1 MVTISLCL
9 IVRNEEA
16 VLERLLESVTGVFDE
31 IIIVDT
37 GSTDK
42 TREIAMQYTPDVYDY
57 TWNDDFAAARNFS
70 FSKATMDYWMWM
82 DADDV
87 LEPGDRDEL
96 LDLKR
101 VMNKETDTVMMR
113 YNVAFDKSGNPTMS
127 YMRERIIK
135 RCGELPWLG
144 AVHEVIVPRGIILYS
159 NIAIS
164 HKKLGPGDPDR
175 NLRIYEKQLAEG
187 KVLDARGKYYY
198 ARELYYHAR
207 YSDAA
212 EMFREFMAMDTA
224 WQENL
229 IEACQILARCLYAQK
244 QDEMALD
251 ALFHSFCYDIP
262 RAEICCDIG
271 KHFFDRQR
279 YQTAIYWYEQAKA
292 QTLTSAA
299 KGFRSP
305 ECYDYIPNIQLCMCY
320 YKEGDLAR
328 AEQYNEKAG
337 EIRPDSKSY
346 LHNKKFFE
354 SLYTS

>member
-1 MVTISLCL
+1 MVTVSLCL

-16 VLERLLESVTGVFDE
+16 VLERLLDSVTGVFDE

-42 TREIAMQYTPDVYDY
+42 TREIAMEHTPDVYDFP
-57 TWNDDFAAARNFS
+57 WIDDFAAARNFS

-87 LEPGDRDEL
+87 LEPEDRDEF

-101 VMNKETDTVMMR
+101 VLDKETDTVMMR
-113 YNVAFDKSGNPTMS
+113 YNVAFDQSGNPTMS
-127 YMRERIIK
+127 YMRERLIK
-135 RCGELPWLG
+135 RCDQLPWVG

-175 NLRIYEKQLAEG
+175 NLRIYEKQLADG
-187 KVLDARGKYYY
+187 KQLDARAKYYY
-198 ARELYYHAR
+198 ARELYYHGR

-212 EMFREFMAMDTA
+212 KVFCEFMTMDTA

-229 IEACQILARCLYAQK
+229 IEACQMLSRCMYAMN
-244 QDEMALD
+244 QDDAALE
-251 ALFHSFCYDIP
+251 ALFRSFCYDAP

-271 KHFFDRQR
+271 KHFFDRNR
-279 YQTAIYWYEQAKA
+279 YQTAIYWYEQAGA
-292 QTLTSAA
+292 QTLAPGA

-320 YKEGDLAR
+320 YRQGDIAK
-328 AEQYNEKAG
+328 AEEYNEKAG
-337 EIRPDSKSY
+337 EIKPESKSY
-346 LHNKKFFE
+346 LHNKNYFN
-354 SLYTS
+354 SLHTS